1 MKVFITGV
9 AGFIGSHLALSLM
22 NDGHDVVGID
32 NLNDYY
38 DPTLKEA
45 RLKRLHSHER
55 SDELFTFYHEDIQNI
70 EKLPTIFKD
79 HNDITHI
86 VHLAAQAG
94 VRYSLINPYAYIQ
107 SNVMGQT
114 VLLQEGRLHLPN
126 LEHFVYASSSSVY
139 GHNKKIPFSTKDRTD
154 DPVSLYAA
162 TKKSTELIARSF
174 SHLFDIPATG
184 LRFFTVYGPW
194 GRPDMAAFLFL
205 DAMRKDEAI
214 QVFNNGDMMRDFT
227 FINDIVAGLR
237 SVLTTI
243 PKADEHGVQHKVYN
257 LGNNN
262 AEKLTDY
269 IKELETAYGVEA
281 KKEFLPM
288 QAGDVQA
295 TYADITDSTED
306 LGYIPQTPISK
317 GIPEFVDW
325 YKKYYNV

>member
-1 MKVFITGV
+1 
-9 AGFIGSHLALSLM
+9 
-22 NDGHDVVGID
+22 
-32 NLNDYY
+32 
-38 DPTLKEA
+38 
-45 RLKRLHSHER
+45 
-55 SDELFTFYHEDIQNI
+55 
-70 EKLPTIFKD
+70 
-79 HNDITHI
+79 
-86 VHLAAQAG
+86 
-94 VRYSLINPYAYIQ
+94 
-107 SNVMGQT
+107 
-114 VLLQEGRLHLPN
+114 
-126 LEHFVYASSSSVY
+126 
-139 GHNKKIPFSTKDRTD
+139 
-154 DPVSLYAA
+154 
-162 TKKSTELIARSF
+162 
-174 SHLFDIPATG
+174 
-184 LRFFTVYGPW
+184 
-194 GRPDMAAFLFL
+194 
-205 DAMRKDEAI
+205 MRKDEAI